1 MDMRVFLPGQDMPV
15 IPVGKQGQVGA
26 CVGGEEQAPEK
37 LRRIKHNIGPAAFR
51 SLVGVGGVGDIP
63 GNTGDIPFFEGHG
76 FAVKFHRAAVRV
88 AEADF
93 QTVVKME
100 TAAGNIRY
108 FPMSACKDK
117 NRKVRRK
124 IIVAVF
130 HDSVFGFGHIRPP
143 FTGIYNNYN
152 QYVKNVTNKICNKLY
167 GKTIEKEE
175 RLK

>member
-1 MDMRVFLPGQDMPV
+1 M
-15 IPVGKQGQVGA
+15 
-26 CVGGEEQAPEK
+26 
-37 LRRIKHNIGPAAFR
+37 
-51 SLVGVGGVGDIP
+51 
-63 GNTGDIPFFEGHG
+63 
-76 FAVKFHRAAVRV
+76 

-93 QTVVKME
+93 QAFVKME

-143 FTGIYNNYN
+143 FTEIYNNYN